1 MAIIKCD
8 DVGIDAIISTGSFEA
23 AVVTVEEYVEQNK
36 VSLGKTLLA
45 VESGFFLSDT
55 LSPAISK
62 VSPNLLETRPQD
74 ISDTLRADSSRYWTL
89 DENGNMKY
97 MNTNMYGFVGNVNPD
112 SPPPT
117 FLLARK
123 PAVLREYTPLGLD
136 VNEAE
141 YVIVAAI
148 QGESVIFDAALWK
161 AFVDGAEGAGGSSYT
176 DRDGNSFTRPTSLIP
191 TGQTFT
197 DHAFK
202 MDTPF
207 SKKELEMFANISDTV
222 KFDVADVE
230 SDYDFFAKAYEEG
243 IAPTN
248 VPENA
253 LPHLYT
259 EVQRGESEA
268 ENTDKVGFE
277 AGYFREWINTVL
289 PNQFS
294 MDLLASGYEN
304 VAILDSVVSE
314 DSILDSESKTTSAF
328 EILMAYANR
337 ENLFPMNVN
346 IEVGTNEASDVMFE
360 AEDVGMVDDIVE
372 MLMGDGD
379 VTDSTPPEDEYDY
392 GDWNWEGMG
401 ELGNIENVDFGAARQ
416 LGEAYISDDDEVFYG
431 WRTVVSITKE
441 TGNNYDYSKKYEKE
455 YDGDT
460 WFSSQSGELYK
471 EFRDAME
478 ASKVK
483 DFYKSN
489 QGAYWKSTTFSNF
502 INFMFEDINEFI
514 EDKDRGSDG
523 ETYPKSWEYNS
534 QYFGADVYGQGGA
547 EPDGYRAP
555 DDNHDDTRVNVE
567 YTQDSTGYVRL
578 TVQQW
583 QEV

>member
-8 DVGIDAIISTGSFEA
+8 DVGIDAIISTGSFEG
-23 AVVTVEEYVEQNK
+23 AVVTTEEYVEQNK

-55 LSPAISK
+55 LSPVISK
-62 VSPNLLETRPQD
+62 ANVNLLETRPPD
-74 ISDTLRADSSRYWTL
+74 VADTFRADSNRYWTL

-97 MNTNMYGFVGNVNPD
+97 MNTNIYGFVANENSD

-117 FLLARK
+117 FMLWYGAETLI
-123 PAVLREYTPLGLD
+123 ESTPLGLD
-136 VNEAE
+136 CVEVE
-141 YVIVAAI
+141 YTIIANAGDDV
-148 QGESVIFDAALWK
+148 FDTALWK
-161 AFVDGAEGAGGSSYT
+161 AFVDGAEGEGGSSYI

-197 DHAFK
+197 DHAFT
-202 MDTPF
+202 MNTPF

-268 ENTDKVGFE
+268 ENTIVSTTTLAGDQVEEGF
-277 AGYFREWINTVL
+277 FREWINTTL
-289 PNQFS
+289 PNQSF
-294 MDLLASGYEN
+294 MDSLIEPFEN
-304 VAILDSVVSE
+304 VAILDSVVDE
-314 DSILDSESKTTSAF
+314 DSILDSENKTTSAF

-360 AEDVGMVDDIVE
+360 AEEVGMVDDIVK

-392 GDWNWEGMG
+392 GDWNWEDMNQ
-401 ELGNIENVDFGAARQ
+401 LGKDLAEQGNVDYS
-416 LGEAYISDDDEVFYG
+416 L
-431 WRTVVSITKE
+431 KE
-441 TGNNYDYSKKYEKE
+441 EEEKE
-455 YDGDT
+455 YDWSTASIVTYYFGRNYD
-460 WFSSQSGELYK
+460 QANSGNWAKQAEKYEDGSFLISEAAELWRVFQK
-471 EFRDAME
+471 EMN
-478 ASKVK
+478 KKK
-483 DFYKSN
+483 DFYRANWGS
-489 QGAYWKSTTFSNF
+489 GFSDDELDKF
-502 INFMFEDINEFI
+502 FQHVFTDIDAFVEAH
-514 EDKDRGSDG
+514 DRKNNDA
-523 ETYPKSWEYNS
+523 TYPSEKMRYNS
-534 QYFGADVYGQGGA
+534 LHWDPNASHNRQL
-547 EPDGYRAP
+547 P
-555 DDNHDDTRVNVE
+555 DDNHDDTEV
-567 YTQDSTGYVRL
+567 YV
-578 TVQQW
+578 TVLDDGEGKVTIKVKFW
-583 QEV
+583 KEV